1 MAYLLAGLLLFLGVH
16 SLRIFAEG
24 WRAKQIGRIGPL
36 PLKGLV
42 SVLSLAGFVVLVWGW
57 GMARQAPVVLWQ
69 PPVGMRHA
77 ASLLT
82 LLSFVL
88 LAAAYVPGNAIKA
101 RFHHPMVLGVKTWA
115 LAHLLSNGN
124 VAHVVLF
131 GSFLAW
137 AVLLFIA
144 SRRRDRR
151 EATVYAPGRLAPT
164 LVTVVVGVAAWAVF
178 AFKLHGM
185 WIGVRPFGGAM

>member
-1 MAYLLAGLLLFLGVH
+1 
-16 SLRIFAEG
+16 
-24 WRAKQIGRIGPL
+24 L
-36 PLKGLV
+36 PWKGLV
-42 SVLSLAGFVVLVWGW
+42 SVLSLAGFALLVWGW
-57 GMARQAPVVLWQ
+57 GMARQMPVVLWQ

-185 WIGVRPFGGAM
+185 WIGVRPFGGAI

>member
-1 MAYLLAGLLLFLGVH
+1 MAYLLVGLLLFLGVH
-16 SLRIFAEG
+16 SLRIFAEA
-24 WRAKQIGRIGPL
+24 WRAQQVARIGPL
-36 PLKGLV
+36 PWKGLV
-42 SVLSLAGFVVLVWGW
+42 SVLSLAGFALLVWGW
-57 GMARQAPVVLWQ
+57 GMARQTPVVLWQ

-82 LLSFVL
+82 LLAFVL

>member
-1 MAYLLAGLLLFLGVH
+1 MAYLMAGLLLFLGTH
-16 SLRIFAEG
+16 SLRIFADG
-24 WRAKQIGRIGPL
+24 WRSQLIGRVGPL
-36 PLKGLV
+36 PWKGLV
-42 SVLSLAGFVVLVWGW
+42 SVLSLAGFALLVWGW

-82 LLSFVL
+82 LLAFVL

-124 VAHVVLF
+124 AAHVLLF

-137 AVLLFIA
+137 AVLLFIS
-144 SRRRDRR
+144 SRRRDR
-151 EATVYAPGRLAPT
+151 
-164 LVTVVVGVAAWAVF
+164 
-178 AFKLHGM
+178 
-185 WIGVRPFGGAM
+185 

>member
-16 SLRIFAEG
+16 SLRIFAEA
-24 WRAKQIGRIGPL
+24 WRAQQIARIGPL
-36 PLKGLV
+36 PWKGLV
-42 SVLSLAGFVVLVWGW
+42 SVLSLAGFVLLVWGW

-82 LLSFVL
+82 LLAFVL

-101 RFHHPMVLGVKTWA
+101 RVHHPMVLGVKTWA

-137 AVLLFIA
+137 GVLLFIA

>member
-1 MAYLLAGLLLFLGVH
+1 MLYLLAGLLVFLGVH
-16 SLRIFAEG
+16 SLRIFADG
-24 WRAKQIGRIGPL
+24 WRAQRIEQIGPL
-36 PLKGLV
+36 AWKGLY
-42 SVLSLAGFVVLVWGW
+42 SVLSLAGFVLLVWGW

-82 LLSFVL
+82 LLAFVL

-124 VAHVVLF
+124 AAHVLLF

-137 AVLLFIA
+137 GVLLFIT

-151 EATVYAPGRLAPT
+151 EATVYAPGRLGPT
-164 LVTVVVGVAAWAVF
+164 LVTVAVGVAAWALF
-178 AFKLHGM
+178 AFKLHGL